1 MNTEETYRKLL
12 ADLQRDRTEIEH
24 EMKRLM
30 DAYGEKMVEYRKVS
44 AGIYG
49 IEAEIEHIKGSG
61 LNDSYNEEQR

>member
-1 MNTEETYRKLL
+1 MTTEETYRKLL

-44 AGIYG
+44 HGIIG
-49 IEAEIEHIKGSG
+49 IENELERIKGSG
-61 LNDSYNEEQR
+61 LNDDYNEEQR

>member
-1 MNTEETYRKLL
+1 
-12 ADLQRDRTEIEH
+12 
-24 EMKRLM
+24 MKRLM

>member
-1 MNTEETYRKLL
+1 MTTEETYRKLL

-44 AGIYG
+44 HGIIG
-49 IEAEIEHIKGSG
+49 IEAELEQIKGA
-61 LNDSYNEEQR
+61 D

>member
-1 MNTEETYRKLL
+1 MTTEETYRKLL

-49 IEAEIEHIKGSG
+49 IENEIKQIKGA
-61 LNDSYNEEQR
+61 D